1 MIRQRLAEHG
11 QSAVARA
18 CGVDVATV
26 SRWCSD
32 GRLEQ
37 FTTMLEALGLK
48 IVSTEL
54 RAYREDEIEALFAL
68 ARARLGQLRNASDLA
83 EEDL

>member
-1 MIRQRLAEHG
+1 M
-11 QSAVARA
+11 ARA

-37 FTTMLEALGLK
+37 FVVMLEVLDLK
-48 IVSTEL
+48 VVSGEM
-54 RAYREDEIEALFAL
+54 RSYREDEIEALFTL

-83 EEDL
+83 DSDE